1 MMPHSLW
8 SHIAVDPNGAQ
19 LSAWLWLL
27 AALLI
32 GAAIGS
38 FIGVVVARLPAII
51 AAQHAPISAAHH
63 AHATESDSALAE
75 PEYTQASLSFLAYPA
90 SRCEQCQTPI
100 KALHK
105 IPLFSYWHL
114 GGRCATCAKPFG
126 AWLFWIELAC
136 ALWWGFCALE
146 YGYSWSA
153 LVYGFYG
160 SMLIG
165 LGWMDSQTML
175 LADALTYP
183 TLWVGLLA
191 SALGISTL
199 TLSASFWGVVCGYAS
214 LWIISRGF
222 FYLRGQVGLGDGDL
236 KLVASIGAWTGAS
249 PLIWVL
255 LMASVGG
262 VVTALFWRGQGKLLQ
277 TQPIPFGPFL
287 VGAALALH
295 MMQTLTILK
304 PFLQL

>member
-1 MMPHSLW
+1 LAFDS
-8 SHIAVDPNGAQ
+8 SSTQ
-19 LSAWLWLL
+19 LSAWLWLV
-27 AALLI
+27 AALAV

-38 FIGVVVARLPAII
+38 FVGVVVARLPAII
-51 AAQHAPISAAHH
+51 TAQDTPLNAAPH
-63 AHATESDSALAE
+63 AHENDSETTLAE
-75 PEYTQASLSFLAYPA
+75 HEHTQASLSFLAYPT
-90 SRCEQCQTPI
+90 SRCEHCQTPI

-105 IPLFSYWHL
+105 IPLLSYWRL

-136 ALWWGFCALE
+136 ALWWGFCSIE
-146 YGYSWSA
+146 YGYSWSV

-183 TLWVGLLA
+183 TLWAGLLA

-199 TLSASFWGVVCGYAS
+199 TLSASFWGVVCGYVS

-236 KLVASIGAWTGAS
+236 KLVASIGAWTGAA

-262 VVTALFWRGQGKLLQ
+262 VVTALIWRGQGKLLD
-277 TQPIPFGPFL
+277 TQPIAFGPFL

-295 MMQTLTILK
+295 MMQTLSIFKPILQ
-304 PFLQL
+304 F